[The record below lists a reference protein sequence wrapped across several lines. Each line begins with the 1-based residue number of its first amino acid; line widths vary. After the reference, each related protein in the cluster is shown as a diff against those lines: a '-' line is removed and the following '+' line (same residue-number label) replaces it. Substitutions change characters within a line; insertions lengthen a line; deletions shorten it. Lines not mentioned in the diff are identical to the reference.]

1 MKRNSIDMSLQD
13 DTRAVAPL
21 VGFIL
26 LFGFLVIA
34 FTGYQAQVVPQ
45 QNAETEFEH
54 FQQNHNE
61 MVEFRSAILTAGA
74 SDRPQFPTI
83 QLGTNYQTRLLAVNG
98 PPPAG
103 LLQTSDA
110 YPITI
115 SDGTTEVVVD
125 TRFIEYQPGYNE
137 LDVGSTWYENSV
149 LYLDE
154 LESSGGLVIAE
165 DQNLVTD
172 GDTLRITAL
181 QNDFQRSGTN
191 RITVELYP
199 TSVEGD
205 ISDLE
210 ENEELSVSLP
220 TRLDSDYWV
229 NQFEDSSSVA
239 YDNFEDSGIE
249 PNINKLNLTVN
260 NVSNLE
266 LNTVGIREEPN
277 ERSAKN
283 VDPYGGSGGGGG
295 GGGGGA
301 AGAIQVTPDVKSIG
315 NSGKFAFGL
324 ENTGSIDVEI
334 VAIGINETTQ
344 SDAEKVDAKGGGDLI
359 LGEDTEGQIVDTD
372 TVIDFDS
379 NTPAQAHR
387 CDFTTNIEIIQ
398 NNERTFRF
406 QRFLDDSD
414 KQAKMK
420 GESVTITI
428 WFSDG
433 TSSTL
438 LLDPNA

>member
-301 AGAIQVTPDVKSIG
+301 AGAIQVTPDVKSTG

-359 LGEDTEGQIVDTD
+359 LGEDTEGQIVDT
-372 TVIDFDS
+372 VIDFDS
-379 NTPAQAHR
+379 NTPAQADR

>member
-334 VAIGINETTQ
+334 VAIGINKTTQ

-359 LGEDTEGQIVDTD
+359 RGEDTEGQIVDK
-372 TVIDFDS
+372 VIDFDS
-379 NTPAQAHR
+379 NTPAQAVR
-387 CDFTTNIEIIQ
+387 YDFTTNIEIIQ

>member
-301 AGAIQVTPDVKSIG
+301 AGAIQVTPDVKSTG

-344 SDAEKVDAKGGGDLI
+344 SDAEKVDAKGGGELI
-359 LGEDTEGQIVDTD
+359 LGEDTEGQIVDK
-372 TVIDFDS
+372 VIYFDS
-379 NTPAQAHR
+379 NTPAQAVR
-387 CDFTTNIEIIQ
+387 YDFTTNIEIIQ

-406 QRFLDDSD
+406 QRFLDDSG

>member
-301 AGAIQVTPDVKSIG
+301 AGAIQVTPDVKSPG

-359 LGEDTEGQIVDTD
+359 LGEDTEGQIDD

-379 NTPAQAHR
+379 NTPAQADR
-387 CDFTTNIEIIQ
+387 YDFTTNIEIIQ

>member
-301 AGAIQVTPDVKSIG
+301 AGAIQVTDVKSTG

-334 VAIGINETTQ
+334 VAIGINKTTQ

-359 LGEDTEGQIVDTD
+359 LGEDTEVQIVDP
-372 TVIDFDS
+372 VIDFDS
-379 NTPAQAHR
+379 NTPAQADR
-387 CDFTTNIEIIQ
+387 YDFTTNIEIIQ

>member
-301 AGAIQVTPDVKSIG
+301 AGAIQVTPDVKSTG

-359 LGEDTEGQIVDTD
+359 LGEDTEGQIVDI
-372 TVIDFDS
+372 VIDFDS
-379 NTPAQAHR
+379 NTPAQADR
-387 CDFTTNIEIIQ
+387 YDFTTNIEIIQ

>member
-334 VAIGINETTQ
+334 VAIGINKTTQ

-359 LGEDTEGQIVDTD
+359 RGEDTEGQIVDK
-372 TVIDFDS
+372 VIDFDS
-379 NTPAQAHR
+379 NTPAQAER
-387 CDFTTNIEIIQ
+387 YDFTTNIEIIQ

>member
-301 AGAIQVTPDVKSIG
+301 AGAIQVTPDVKSTG

-359 LGEDTEGQIVDTD
+359 LGEDTEGQIVDT
-372 TVIDFDS
+372 VIDFDS
-379 NTPAQAHR
+379 NTPAQADR
-387 CDFTTNIEIIQ
+387 YDFTTNIEIIQ

>member
-1 MKRNSIDMSLQD
+1 MKSNKIDVNLQD

-61 MVEFRSAILTAGA
+61 MVELRSAILTAGA
-74 SDRPQFPTI
+74 ADRPQYPTL
-83 QLGTNYQTRLLAVNG
+83 QLGINYQTRILAVNG

-301 AGAIQVTPDVKSIG
+301 AGAIQVTPDVKSTG

-334 VAIGINETTQ
+334 VAIGINKTTQ
-344 SDAEKVDAKGGGDLI
+344 SDAEKVDDLI
-359 LGEDTEGQIVDTD
+359 LGEDTEGQIFDK
-372 TVIDFDS
+372 VIYFDS
-379 NTPAQAHR
+379 NTPAQADR
-387 CDFTTNIEIIQ
+387 YDFTTNIEIIQ

>member
-154 LESSGGLVIAE
+154 LESSGGLVIVE

-199 TSVEGD
+199 TSVAGN

-210 ENEELSVSLP
+210 ENEELSISLP
-220 TRLDSDYWV
+220 TRLDSDYWEG
-229 NQFEDSSSVA
+229 QFEDSSSVA
-239 YDNFEDSGIE
+239 YDEFEDSGIE
-249 PNINKLNLTVN
+249 PDVNLLNLTVN

-301 AGAIQVTPDVKSIG
+301 AGAIQVTPDVKSTG

-359 LGEDTEGQIVDTD
+359 LGEDTEGQIVDT
-372 TVIDFDS
+372 VIDFDS
-379 NTPAQAHR
+379 NTPGQADR
-387 CDFTTNIEIIQ
+387 YDFTTNIEIIQ

>member
-199 TSVEGD
+199 TSVEGN
-205 ISDLE
+205 ISDLK
-210 ENEELSVSLP
+210 ENEELTVNLP
-220 TRLDSDYWV
+220 TRLDPDDWE
-229 NQFEDSSSVA
+229 NQFEDSSSVE
-239 YDNFEDSGIE
+239 YNKVEDSGIE

-301 AGAIQVTPDVKSIG
+301 AGAIQVTPDVKSTG

-359 LGEDTEGQIVDTD
+359 LGEDTEGQIVDK
-372 TVIDFDS
+372 VIDFDS
-379 NTPAQAHR
+379 NTPAQADR
-387 CDFTTNIEIIQ
+387 YDFTTNIEIIQ

>member
-1 MKRNSIDMSLQD
+1 
-13 DTRAVAPL
+13 
-21 VGFIL
+21 
-26 LFGFLVIA
+26 
-34 FTGYQAQVVPQ
+34 
-45 QNAETEFEH
+45 
-54 FQQNHNE
+54 
-61 MVEFRSAILTAGA
+61 
-74 SDRPQFPTI
+74 
-83 QLGTNYQTRLLAVNG
+83 
-98 PPPAG
+98 
-103 LLQTSDA
+103 
-110 YPITI
+110 
-115 SDGTTEVVVD
+115 
-125 TRFIEYQPGYNE
+125 
-137 LDVGSTWYENSV
+137 
-149 LYLDE
+149 
-154 LESSGGLVIAE
+154 VIAE

-301 AGAIQVTPDVKSIG
+301 AGAIQVTPDVKSTG

-359 LGEDTEGQIVDTD
+359 LGEDTEGQIVDT
-372 TVIDFDS
+372 VIDFDS
-379 NTPAQAHR
+379 NTPAQADR
-387 CDFTTNIEIIQ
+387 YDFTTNIEIIQ